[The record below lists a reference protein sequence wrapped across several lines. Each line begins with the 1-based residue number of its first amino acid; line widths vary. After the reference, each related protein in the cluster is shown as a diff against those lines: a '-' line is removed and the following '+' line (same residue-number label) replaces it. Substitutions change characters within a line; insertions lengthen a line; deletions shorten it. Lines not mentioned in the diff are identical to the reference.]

1 MGGHGLGVFE
11 RAVVGVIAEFSENPS
26 LIEKHSCFSVLRKR
40 SFAQQLDR
48 YTEKSS
54 DFRFTIQLPNQIK
67 WQQDNRGGL
76 SVGFSE
82 DSAMTPK

>member
-1 MGGHGLGVFE
+1 VW
-11 RAVVGVIAEFSENPS
+11 
-26 LIEKHSCFSVLRKR
+26 RKR
-40 SFAQQLDR
+40 LFAQQLDR

>member
-1 MGGHGLGVFE
+1 
-11 RAVVGVIAEFSENPS
+11 
-26 LIEKHSCFSVLRKR
+26 VLHKR
-40 SFAQQLDR
+40 SFVQQLDR

-54 DFRFTIQLPNQIK
+54 EFRFTIQLPNQIE
-67 WQQDNRGGL
+67 WRQDNRGGI

>member
-48 YTEKSS
+48 Y
-54 DFRFTIQLPNQIK
+54 IP
-67 WQQDNRGGL
+67 
-76 SVGFSE
+76 
-82 DSAMTPK
+82 